1 MKKEEIHFGDLGR
14 WLLGNTTPEFM
25 LEVAIRTALIYLI
38 LLLTVHLMGKRMT
51 SQMTITELSVMITL
65 GAIVSPATQLPDRG
79 LLFGAMGLLVAV
91 LYQRGVNL
99 WAFKNLRVEELTQG
113 KMVLFIKDGIIMRD
127 ELKKNN
133 ITHQQLF
140 ALLREN
146 DIYNLGK
153 VKRGYMEACGVFS
166 VFEEK
171 VSKPGLSV
179 FPPDDSIVT
188 EAQEEAD
195 HHLMACKTCGNVQAS
210 PTEET
215 KCTIC
220 DYSTWITAYT
230 QK

>member
-1 MKKEEIHFGDLGR
+1 MKKEEIHFGDIGR

-25 LEVAIRTALIYLI
+25 LEVAIRTTIIYLI

-51 SQMTITELSVMITL
+51 SQMTVTELSVMITL

-79 LLFGAMGLLVAV
+79 LMFGAMGLLVAV

-99 WAFKNLRVEELTQG
+99 WAFKYQKIEELTQG
-113 KMVLFIKDGIIMRD
+113 KMVLFVKDGIMMR
-127 ELKKNN
+127 EEMKRNH
-133 ITHQQLF
+133 ITHQQLY

-153 VKRGYMEACGVFS
+153 VKRAYMEACGVFS

-171 VSKPGLSV
+171 ETKPGLPV
-179 FPPDDSIVT
+179 FPPDDPIVKDV
-188 EAQEEAD
+188 QEEAGNQ
-195 HHLMACKTCGNVQAS
+195 LMACETCGNVQTL
-210 PTEET
+210 PEKET
-215 KCTIC
+215 RCTNC
-220 DYSTWITAYT
+220 DHTTWIAAFT